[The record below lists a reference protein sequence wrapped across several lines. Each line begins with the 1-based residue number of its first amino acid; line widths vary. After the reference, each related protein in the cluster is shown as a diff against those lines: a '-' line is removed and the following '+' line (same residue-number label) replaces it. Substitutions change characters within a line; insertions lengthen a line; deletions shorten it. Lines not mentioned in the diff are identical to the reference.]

1 MRKISESTVRRLS
14 LYLRFLEQCAP
25 QKITISSDELARL
38 GGTTSAQ
45 VRRDLLAFGS
55 FGRRGIGYPINDL
68 ASRIRGILGLQRQY
82 KVVLI
87 GAGRMGSALVHY
99 PGFRERGFNITAVY
113 ERAPK
118 QIGVRW
124 SGLRI
129 RDVGYLERDLKRD
142 SVDIAI
148 ITTPVEAAQDVAGK
162 LVRGGVKAILNFA
175 PTKLAVPEDVVVRTV
190 NMAAELES
198 LSFSLARGGIGHR
211 E

>member
-14 LYLRFLEQCAP
+14 LYLRFLEQQAS
-25 QKITISSDELARL
+25 QKMMISSDELARL
-38 GGTTSAQ
+38 GGTSSAQ

-68 ASRIRGILGLQRQY
+68 ASRIRAILGLQRQY

-87 GAGRMGSALVHY
+87 GAGRIGSALVHY

-113 ERAPK
+113 ERDPK
-118 QIGVRW
+118 QIGIRW
-124 SGLRI
+124 SGLQI
-129 RDVGYLERDLKRD
+129 RDVASLERDLKRD

-148 ITTPVEAAQDVAGK
+148 ITTPVESAQDVAGK
-162 LVRGGVKAILNFA
+162 LARGGVKAILNFA
-175 PTKLAVPEDVVVRTV
+175 PTKLSVPEDVVVRTV

-198 LSFSLARGGIGHR
+198 LSFSLVRGGIGHR